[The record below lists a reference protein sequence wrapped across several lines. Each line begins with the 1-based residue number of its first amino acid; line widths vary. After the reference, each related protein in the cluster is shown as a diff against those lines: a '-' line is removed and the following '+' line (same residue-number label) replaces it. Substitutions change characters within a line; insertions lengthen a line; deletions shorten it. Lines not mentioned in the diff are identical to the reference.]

1 MIIAPSRSDAPLE
14 SVNEQFVDIDVG
26 LRLYSDGDAF
36 YVNRNQAQ
44 SIVQG
49 HVGDLSYPPEPKNNW
64 SPQDGTSAE
73 PNLTD
78 IHGLYHPLP
87 VNNYVLNDRTT
98 SKPRSTSS
106 SRMFSTKLNDSQD
119 SGSEWAHWW
128 ICRCTP
134 LPLSPPAAPA
144 DLATSLL
151 ENLADLAAEPALWN
165 MTDEDWRKEHFGMAE
180 YITNIPISEA
190 NRECMLLI
198 LQRYLRIAVE
208 VHDVDLESLT
218 TRHDNDQHD
227 DVGTDYL
234 RLPPTKTL
242 HNFMELFLRMF
253 EPFYPLL
260 PGRSLDPNKLVNNSK
275 SKALML
281 LLLSMLACGSMTHP
295 APEARQFSTVISEV
309 CRLSMVNIVFKD
321 PFATA
326 TPIFLH
332 CALLS
337 TIKGAF
343 SGVKLHMSVSITHR
357 NAYLTVSITYDSLG
371 AGVMRGKDF

>member
-1 MIIAPSRSDAPLE
+1 MSDE
-14 SVNEQFVDIDVG
+14 G
-26 LRLYSDGDAF
+26 
-36 YVNRNQAQ
+36 
-44 SIVQG
+44 
-49 HVGDLSYPPEPKNNW
+49 
-64 SPQDGTSAE
+64 
-73 PNLTD
+73 
-78 IHGLYHPLP
+78 
-87 VNNYVLNDRTT
+87 
-98 SKPRSTSS
+98 
-106 SRMFSTKLNDSQD
+106 
-119 SGSEWAHWW
+119 
-128 ICRCTP
+128 
-134 LPLSPPAAPA
+134 
-144 DLATSLL
+144 
-151 ENLADLAAEPALWN
+151 
-165 MTDEDWRKEHFGMAE
+165 WRKEHFGMAE
-180 YITNIPISEA
+180 FITNIPISEA

-208 VHDVDLESLT
+208 VHDLDLESLT
-218 TRHDNDQHD
+218 TRRDDDQHD

-242 HNFMELFLRMF
+242 HNFMELFLRTF
-253 EPFYPLL
+253 EPYYPLL

-281 LLLSMLACGSMTHP
+281 LLLSMLACGSMIHP

-357 NAYLTVSITYDSLG
+357 NAYLTVSITYDSLT
-371 AGVMRGKDF
+371 AGVMRGKDFRHPFEALTRTYLDIEAYRDTKRHKWWRCIL